1 MPHRYSTFWLIFG
14 NGAPLS
20 PIWGWKDRAQRLP
33 SWAPALLAALEAS
46 GCVQTAAVQCGR
58 PIRVV
63 YGVCAMVPPLRR
75 AARLA
80 IARYQATQLLPIGQL
95 PEELPIGNSPIGE
108 SHVGKVG
115 GTADFAGEVRD
126 VREFAHPLEDL
137 PMGAW
142 LRLPHAEQAAVV
154 VGYAGRTPRSVG
166 AGDVRRRGGR

>member
-63 YGVCAMVPPLRR
+63 YGVCAMVPALRR

-80 IARYQATQLLPIGQL
+80 LARYQARQL
-95 PEELPIGNSPIGE
+95 LPIGNSPIGE
-108 SHVGKVG
+108 SQAAEVGAG
-115 GTADFAGEVRD
+115 ADFEGELPD

-137 PMGAW
+137 PMGDW

-154 VGYAGRTPRSVG
+154 VDYAGRTPRSVG